1 MILQLV
7 FRVHICQF
15 TNSKNTVCLCEMV
28 KNMKRF
34 VMCVLSVLFVGAC
47 MILPLAA
54 MDTHERMTKKKY
66 SQAYHNEEQTEAVST
81 RIRRP
86 RVASSVTRLSTSAD
100 HVDCLREGISSATRS
115 ILMTSYGV
123 NDEAFVNAGLYPLL
137 SEARTRGVNVYVYNI
152 DSKDIE
158 PKVSR
163 FFDQQGIRYDVAFT
177 HAKLFAVDE
186 CIVAIGSYSWL
197 ARENT
202 WENATL
208 RLSGRECADL
218 VPLLWKDLKYYRH
231 LQFGNARHIEEYEDD
246 SQNYDVDTWNIN
258 RSTTLSYIHTL
269 ESHQEFIA
277 EVFKS
282 ARRKIIM
289 CSPFVSYYPDYQED
303 FTHKMLNKALR
314 KNVHVYFVCRSDDR
328 QLERLRHYLR
338 DVLVSPFMHLV
349 TMPSIHLKTVVADDE
364 LIAEG
369 SFNWLSASRDEESEA
384 HNHEVTFVLDGEGA
398 AEAIRNFYASLVGQE
413 ITRMSSRANI
423 AVQAEQ
429 LAPVFSEKK
438 QDTSVLTRS
447 QRVSASPAPR
457 HTNGQTCVW
466 KISEKGNSYSTIHAG
481 VMDQKSHHIVIIK
494 GKADSYSAVV
504 DSKRI
509 KTWHRTEEEAKKAAL
524 DSITTL

>member
-1 MILQLV
+1 M
-7 FRVHICQF
+7 
-15 TNSKNTVCLCEMV
+15 CLCEMV

-34 VMCVLSVLFVGAC
+34 VMCVLSVLFVGAS

-54 MDTHERMTKKKY
+54 MDTHERMTKKTY

-86 RVASSVTRLSTSAD
+86 RVASSVTRLSTIND
-100 HVDCLREGISSATRS
+100 HVDCLRDGISSATRS
-115 ILMTSYGV
+115 ILITSYGV

-137 SEARTRGVNVYVYNI
+137 SEARTRGVIVYVYNI

-158 PKVSR
+158 PNVSR

-186 CIVAIGSYSWL
+186 CMVAIGSYSWL
-197 ARENT
+197 AKENI

-208 RLSGRECADL
+208 RLSGRECTDL
-218 VPLLWKDLKYYRH
+218 VPLLWKDLKYYRN
-231 LQFGNARHIEEYEDD
+231 LQFGNVRHVEEYEDD
-246 SQNYDVDTWNIN
+246 SQNYDVDTWSIG
-258 RSTTLSYIHTL
+258 RSMTLSYLHTL
-269 ESHQEFIA
+269 NSHQDFIT
-277 EVFKS
+277 EIFES

-349 TMPSIHLKTVVADDE
+349 TMPGIHLKTVVVDDE

-369 SFNWLSASRDEESEA
+369 SFNWLSASRDEESDA

-398 AEAIRNFYASLVGQE
+398 AEAIRNFYASPVGQE
-413 ITRMSSRANI
+413 ITRMSSRANV
-423 AVQAEQ
+423 AVQAETP
-429 LAPVFSEKK
+429 LFTAVELR
-438 QDTSVLTRS
+438 QDATVLTNS
-447 QRVSASPAPR
+447 QSVSVATAQR
-457 HTNGQTCVW
+457 HNHEATCVW
-466 KISEKGNSYSTIHAG
+466 KISEKGNTYTTISAG
-481 VMDQKSHHIVIIK
+481 VINEK
-494 GKADSYSAVV
+494 
-504 DSKRI
+504 
-509 KTWHRTEEEAKKAAL
+509 
-524 DSITTL
+524 